1 MKIIIDTHI
10 FLWALADPG
19 KIEPHKRTEL
29 ETVANTVY
37 VSSISMVEIMMK
49 ASLDKLTINFNP
61 VEMAEKSGFELLDF
75 TAWDALPLQEMAF
88 HHKDPFDRMLIA
100 QSISRK
106 YPIMTHD
113 SKFKLYDCRLI

>member
-37 VSSISMVEIMMK
+37 VSSIRKPKEP
-49 ASLDKLTINFNP
+49 A
-61 VEMAEKSGFELLDF
+61 A
-75 TAWDALPLQEMAF
+75 AL
-88 HHKDPFDRMLIA
+88 RV
-100 QSISRK
+100 S
-106 YPIMTHD
+106 
-113 SKFKLYDCRLI
+113 

>member
-1 MKIIIDTHI
+1 
-10 FLWALADPG
+10 
-19 KIEPHKRTEL
+19 
-29 ETVANTVY
+29 
-37 VSSISMVEIMMK
+37 MMK

>member
-19 KIEPHKRTEL
+19 KIERHKRAKL
-29 ETVANTVY
+29 ETVVNTVY
-37 VSSISMVEIMMK
+37 VSSISIVEIMMK
-49 ASLDKLTINFNP
+49 ASLGKLAINFDP

-75 TAWDALPLQEMAF
+75 SPQDALPLKEMPF

-100 QSISRK
+100 QCISRQ

-113 SKFKLYDCRLI
+113 SKFKLYDCELA